1 MDILERLGLLHG
13 PDALGAPLNRSSNQD
28 RREGIVII
36 YSTSLYLT
44 VENLRF
50 IANQF
55 LAAIETPRL

>member
-1 MDILERLGLLHG
+1 MDILERLGLLQG
-13 PDALGAPLNRSSNQD
+13 PGAIGAPLNRSSNQD